1 VAEQLPSVP
10 ASLLLYTDGAN
21 AATSQA
27 YSNGSGIDMQFNG
40 GAGLRE
46 YYGEGSTASAYAD
59 IFRTFADKG
68 YSLWLWTYETD
79 TMPEALRNGVTG
91 ITTNDAAITGS
102 HVEKLFPQKT
112 YEVKK
117 SACGRRKD
125 FGKGKDVCGRGK
137 DGRGESGL
145 AGKAG
150 NGRHGGTCLRIGARY
165 LPDQRKRKIYGE
177 RRQRLRFVGGR
188 AFVGRS
194 RRRGG
199 FRGAGKQEEK
209 IRHGKK
215 TIEIFGG
222 RGERPVIRRNV
233 FRLSVRGFFR
243 FGRQKIIWPIIRFIT
258 RSMKRSCTTIS
269 EYKKEMSR
277 PYWLGNVIY
286 NELTLPIA
294 YENGEAYADLLYAPE
309 R

>member
-1 VAEQLPSVP
+1 MPDQKIDN
-10 ASLLLYTDGAN
+10 LLNLAMD
-21 AATSQA
+21 AT
-27 YSNGSGIDMQFNG
+27 
-40 GAGLRE
+40 
-46 YYGEGSTASAYAD
+46 
-59 IFRTFADKG
+59 
-68 YSLWLWTYETD
+68 
-79 TMPEALRNGVTG
+79 
-91 ITTNDAAITGS
+91 
-102 HVEKLFPQKT
+102 PQ
-112 YEVKK
+112 E
-117 SACGRRKD
+117 RRKSENLNIGYD
-125 FGKGKDVCGRGK
+125 PATRLWDVIIKYSGP
-137 DGRGESGL
+137 ESGL

-243 FGRQKIIWPIIRFIT
+243 FGRQKNKFGRL
-258 RSMKRSCTTIS
+258 SV
-269 EYKKEMSR
+269 
-277 PYWLGNVIY
+277 L
-286 NELTLPIA
+286 
-294 YENGEAYADLLYAPE
+294 
-309 R
+309 